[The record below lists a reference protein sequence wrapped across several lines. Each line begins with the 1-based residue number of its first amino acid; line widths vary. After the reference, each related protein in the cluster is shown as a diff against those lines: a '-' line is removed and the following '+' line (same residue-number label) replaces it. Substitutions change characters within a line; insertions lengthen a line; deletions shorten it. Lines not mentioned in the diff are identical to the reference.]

1 MTRRGLVL
9 GLLLTVSIGLGV
21 ASLMSTS
28 RSWSR
33 MANQSRKTLG
43 ESRLWFQDIQAIRNR
58 PRTAAL
64 EVETPEGIAI
74 RVAEEMVKAELVPM
88 QLVSLDPQP
97 IDRQERTDFATRAT
111 LLNVRNASLAKLSRF
126 VVGLQDRESGL
137 LVTHI
142 ALTRS
147 EVVDVDEL
155 WNARLTLTQKL
166 FSPISDR

>member
-88 QLVSLDPQP
+88 QLVSLDPWP
-97 IDRQERTDFATRAT
+97 SCRG
-111 LLNVRNASLAKLSRF
+111 S
-126 VVGLQDRESGL
+126 L
-137 LVTHI
+137 LVFKI
-142 ALTRS
+142 ARVGCWS
-147 EVVDVDEL
+147 
-155 WNARLTLTQKL
+155 RI
-166 FSPISDR
+166 SP

>member
-1 MTRRGLVL
+1 
-9 GLLLTVSIGLGV
+9 
-21 ASLMSTS
+21 
-28 RSWSR
+28 
-33 MANQSRKTLG
+33 
-43 ESRLWFQDIQAIRNR
+43 
-58 PRTAAL
+58 
-64 EVETPEGIAI
+64 
-74 RVAEEMVKAELVPM
+74 M

-97 IDRQERTDFATRAT
+97 IVRQERTDFATRAT